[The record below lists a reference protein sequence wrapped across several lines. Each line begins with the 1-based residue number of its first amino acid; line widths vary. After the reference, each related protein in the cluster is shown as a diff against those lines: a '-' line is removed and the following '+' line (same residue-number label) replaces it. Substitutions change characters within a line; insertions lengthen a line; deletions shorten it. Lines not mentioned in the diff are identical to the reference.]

1 MHWKRLM
8 LAMALV
14 AGAAEGAAAQAW
26 ANATPRDVRDI
37 FLALPVDDVDD
48 RPHIRESLGD
58 RLSTRAGRVEAL
70 RQGAEIDP
78 VNYWLRVPLP
88 ALEGGAAPVEVIMA
102 SLRRPTG
109 RYLVVMQ
116 VNDRTAAGP
125 RSVNYAWE
133 MEGSTFRRTD
143 IREYLP
149 ELEYADF
156 WQGPRPAGVAKDFF
170 LDLGAFHL
178 QLPRYGERAEFH
190 LTAAPAAPGVAE
202 LFGRQT
208 RAGVELLW
216 DRRRGTFVKGE
227 YLGPVASGEGHGH
240 HGHHD

>member
-8 LAMALV
+8 LATALV
-14 AGAAEGAAAQAW
+14 LGAAEGAAAQAW
-26 ANATPRDVRDI
+26 ANTAPRDVRDI

-48 RPHIRESLGD
+48 RPQLRESLGD
-58 RLSTRAGRVEAL
+58 RLSTRARRVEAL

-78 VNYWLRVPLP
+78 VNYWLRLSLP
-88 ALEGGAAPVEVIMA
+88 APEDGAAPVEVIM
-102 SLRRPTG
+102 SSYLRPTG
-109 RYLVVMQ
+109 RYLVVLQ
-116 VNDRTAAGP
+116 VNDQPVAGV

-133 MEGSTFRRTD
+133 LAGSTFRRTD

-149 ELEYADF
+149 DLEYADF
-156 WQGPRPAGVAKDFF
+156 WEGPRPAGVEKDFF

-178 QLPRYGERAEFH
+178 QLPRYGDRGEFH
-190 LTAAPAAPGVAE
+190 LLPAPAAPGAAE
-202 LFGRQT
+202 LFAR
-208 RAGVELLW
+208 RARSGVELLW

-227 YLGPVASGEGHGH
+227 YLGPVAAGQGHGH